1 MLLGL
6 LLWMLLW
13 LLGLGGVL
21 LWMLLGMLW
30 LLLGLLRKRG
40 SESNLKCVLPTC
52 STGKIRMTEHVPIH
66 PCFIRGARS
75 MTREAF
81 RHLVNAVDY
90 LLVELRERG
99 TK

>member
-1 MLLGL
+1 
-6 LLWMLLW
+6 
-13 LLGLGGVL
+13 
-21 LWMLLGMLW
+21 
-30 LLLGLLRKRG
+30 
-40 SESNLKCVLPTC
+40 
-52 STGKIRMTEHVPIH
+52 MTEHVPIH